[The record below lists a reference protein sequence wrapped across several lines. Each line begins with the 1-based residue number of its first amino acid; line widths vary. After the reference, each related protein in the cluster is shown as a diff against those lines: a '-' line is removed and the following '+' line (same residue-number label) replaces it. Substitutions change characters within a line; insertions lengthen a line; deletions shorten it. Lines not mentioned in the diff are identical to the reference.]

1 MKTLTLT
8 VELTPEEAEAAAGDT
23 YARPDSIF
31 TINRVRAKVAD
42 AARVALAIERV
53 EQAHADYAQAQEAKR

>member
-1 MKTLTLT
+1 MTRTVKVTLELT
-8 VELTPEEAEAAAGDT
+8 VEEAEAAATDT

-31 TINRVRAKVAD
+31 VINRVRAKMAD

-53 EQAHADYAQAQEAKR
+53 ETAHADYVAAQR